1 MIETK
6 SIVVLITGADGDK
19 PCGVILRAVK
29 KTTDA
34 APITACQGTK
44 SGPIPYTAFGN
55 QLK

>member
-6 SIVVLITGADGDK
+6 SIVVLITGADGYK

-55 QLK
+55 